1 MKYLLKITVMT
12 TLTAL
17 MACTLSVHAQTS
29 SENASPIIA
38 DLDGNG
44 RISRSEAENM
54 MNSPAL
60 KSELFNAA
68 VEEQSRFYNAL
79 ENSIRVKLMK
89 LARAYGTPR
98 WSFAIEMCERSG
110 LSAADAERIAL
121 AMKVQP
127 TKGKQKAPA
136 TVTNE
141 APIIADLDGDG
152 RISRSEAENM
162 MNSLTLKSDLFNAS
176 VEEQSRFYNALE
188 NSIRVKLMKLARAYG
203 TPRWSFAIEMCERSG
218 LSAADAERIA
228 LAMKAK

>member
-1 MKYLLKITVMT
+1 MKYLLKITAMT

-60 KSELFNAA
+60 KSE
-68 VEEQSRFYNAL
+68 
-79 ENSIRVKLMK
+79 
-89 LARAYGTPR
+89 
-98 WSFAIEMCERSG
+98 
-110 LSAADAERIAL
+110 
-121 AMKVQP
+121 
-127 TKGKQKAPA
+127 
-136 TVTNE
+136 
-141 APIIADLDGDG
+141 
-152 RISRSEAENM
+152 
-162 MNSLTLKSDLFNAS
+162 LFNAS

>member
-68 VEEQSRFYNAL
+68 VE
-79 ENSIRVKLMK
+79 
-89 LARAYGTPR
+89 
-98 WSFAIEMCERSG
+98 
-110 LSAADAERIAL
+110 LSLIH
-121 AMKVQP
+121 
-127 TKGKQKAPA
+127 
-136 TVTNE
+136 
-141 APIIADLDGDG
+141 I
-152 RISRSEAENM
+152 
-162 MNSLTLKSDLFNAS
+162 
-176 VEEQSRFYNALE
+176 
-188 NSIRVKLMKLARAYG
+188 
-203 TPRWSFAIEMCERSG
+203 
-218 LSAADAERIA
+218 
-228 LAMKAK
+228 